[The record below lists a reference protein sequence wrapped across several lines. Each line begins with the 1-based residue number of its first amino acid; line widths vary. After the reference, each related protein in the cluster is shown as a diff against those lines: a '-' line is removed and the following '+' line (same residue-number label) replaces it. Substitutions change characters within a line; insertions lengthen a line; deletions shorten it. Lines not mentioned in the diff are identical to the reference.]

1 MIIMY
6 VSKHWSVSEW
16 DCWRRN
22 KNAYA
27 WDDENGCLCTEDS
40 KTEKLFRILDS
51 LRECDSDWVINT
63 TGYHA
68 EYGTSFKS
76 GFRTVDG
83 GVNAACGGAVGSYH
97 TRGCAADIHVA
108 GKEYTAEQ
116 LQEMVLTAAGWQGI
130 DGSELGLGC
139 YGDWLHLDTRG
150 YCSRW

>member
-1 MIIMY
+1 MY

-27 WDDENGCLCTEDS
+27 WDDEHGRLRTDDS

-51 LRECDSDWVINT
+51 LRECDPDWVINT
-63 TGYHA
+63 TNYHA

-76 GFRTVDG
+76 GYRTVDD

-108 GKEYTAEQ
+108 GKNYTAEQ
-116 LQEMVLTAAGWQGI
+116 LLTMVLTAASWHGI

-150 YCSRW
+150 YSSRW